1 MSRAP
6 IGFTIGL
13 DVAGRGQVTWE
24 ADIAAALDIGA
35 TCIRTGLNF
44 WDLDTADSKEWA
56 RARFQYA
63 RDRGLRI
70 MLTLAQLV
78 GNDPQATNETAVPN
92 AIETGAMVYDVVD
105 GLVEWVQV
113 LNEWDGSDWRNWDR
127 KLGPGYNPDGI
138 PRPGATDDY
147 LRGVRDVIA
156 GVRAHVHA
164 KRPDVLVGTATTGV
178 SMDGNTEV
186 LWRRMYDTV
195 APACDYIG
203 INGYP
208 IKWAE
213 QYRMMPARTRRTG
226 VRYRLPV
233 VMTEIGLPSN
243 TGTSQGEQGERIAHM
258 AARASVDSG
267 VLGVFLY
274 QLRDTGTDPAD
285 AEQCFGILKYD
296 GTRKAGYR
304 TVRYALWSLRG
315 DLLEDLTN

>member
-1 MSRAP
+1 MRAP
-6 IGFTIGL
+6 IGFTVGL
-13 DVAGRGQVTWE
+13 DVAGRDQATWE
-24 ADIAAALDIGA
+24 ADIVAALDVGA
-35 TCIRTGLNF
+35 TCIRVGLSF
-44 WDLDTADSKEWA
+44 WDLDSADSKAWA

-63 RDRGLRI
+63 HDQGLRI

-78 GNDPQATNETAVPN
+78 GNDPAATNTTAVPS
-92 AIETGAMVYDVVD
+92 AIRTGAMVYDVVD

-113 LNEWDGSDWRNWDR
+113 LNEWDASDWRNWSR
-127 KLGPGYNPDGI
+127 KLGPGVAQDGQP
-138 PRPGATDDY
+138 PRPGADAEY
-147 LRGVRDVIA
+147 LRGVHDVIE
-156 GVRAHVHA
+156 GVRAHIHA

-178 SMDGNTEV
+178 SMDGNTEI
-186 LWRRMYDTV
+186 LWRRMYDAV

-203 INGYP
+203 LNGYP

-226 VRYRLPV
+226 GRYRLPV

-243 TGTSQGEQGERIAHM
+243 TGTTQGEQGERIAHM
-258 AARASVDSG
+258 AIRASVDSG

-274 QLRDTGTDPAD
+274 QLRDTGTDPED

-315 DLLEDLTN
+315 DLPEDLTN